1 MGIVNVTPD
10 SFSGDGL
17 AGDPAAAAEQA
28 QRFEAEGADIID
40 IGAESSRP
48 GAEPLEP
55 QQELGR
61 LLPSLEAVRAVTSLP
76 VSVDTYHADVAEA
89 AIAAGADMVNDIWG
103 LRHDLRMAAVVAEAG
118 VPLVAMHNQRGRE
131 HHDVIGDIR
140 TGFEATL
147 EIAGE
152 AGIPFEHIILDPGFG
167 FGWKEHQNLEMIRR
181 LRELWDLELPLL
193 VGPSRKSTIG
203 RVLDLPVH
211 ERVEGTGAVVAVA
224 IANGA
229 DIVRVHDVRE
239 MVRVAKVSDAIVR
252 ATLDPERSRQ

>member
-17 AGDPAAAAEQA
+17 AGNPAAAAEQA
-28 QRFEAEGADIID
+28 RRFEAQGADIID

-48 GAEPLEP
+48 GAQPLEP
-55 QQELGR
+55 REELER
-61 LLPSLEAVRAVTSLP
+61 LLPALEAVRAATNLP
-76 VSVDTYHADVAEA
+76 LSVDTYHADVAEA
-89 AIAAGADMVNDIWG
+89 ALAAGADMVNDIWG
-103 LRHDLRMAAVVAEAG
+103 LRHDPRMAEVVARAG

-140 TGFEATL
+140 AGFEATL
-147 EIAGE
+147 EIGRE
-152 AGIPFEHIILDPGFG
+152 AGIPAEHIILDPGFG
-167 FGWKEHQNLEMIRR
+167 FGWTEHQNLEMIRR
-181 LRELWDLELPLL
+181 LPELWDLELPLL

-211 ERVEGTGAVVAVA
+211 ERVEGTGAVVAVS
-224 IANGA
+224 IAKGA

-239 MVRVAKVSDAIVR
+239 MVRVVKVADAVVR
-252 ATLDPERSRQ
+252 ATLDPGRSLP